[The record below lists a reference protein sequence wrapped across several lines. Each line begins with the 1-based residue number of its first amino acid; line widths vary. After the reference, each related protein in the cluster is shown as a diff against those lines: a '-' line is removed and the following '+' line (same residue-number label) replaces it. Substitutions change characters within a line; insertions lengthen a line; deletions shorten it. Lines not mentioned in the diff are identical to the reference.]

1 MIPLLGWI
9 AKNAPLKYKATFFSV
24 FASFSNLALS
34 ARELFTKYLNQIF
47 VIKREVIDQ
56 KTSAILEKANYN
68 NLDEL
73 LICLII
79 ITVFIPIFVTIIIQK
94 TRYKSFD

>member
-73 LICLII
+73 LICLNAPKINI
-79 ITVFIPIFVTIIIQK
+79 GDYIYPLFIDQIY
-94 TRYKSFD
+94 YK